1 MKRVN
6 SLARVVVCGALLA
19 LIATGCNVEREWVT
33 SRDPSEAEAQEEM
46 QEQAAFFDIEGS
58 PELDR
63 AAREYQDYV
72 DGQSELLV
80 DRTEEFVAAVKAGD
94 VAEAKKLYAPSRVP
108 WERVEPIAEKF
119 GTLDP
124 EVDAR
129 EGDVPHKQ
137 WTGFH
142 RIEQALWVEN
152 TTDGQDKYADE
163 LMSAVERLERKVDN
177 VKLQASDPVFGAVEL
192 LNEVSATKITGEEER
207 YSHTDLYDIAAN
219 VEGAEVAFEFVKP
232 VVKRESRPRG
242 TDRGPLQG
250 PGTGDGTLSLRRRLG
265 QLREG
270 FFISFQSDP
279 HKQFV
284 PLQRRLGQNDRLTEY
299 IQHTGSAV
307 FACPP
312 GIKRGGYAGEQL
324 LA

>member
-1 MKRVN
+1 LRRVK
-6 SLARVVVCGALLA
+6 SLARVAVGAALLG
-19 LIATGCNVEREWVT
+19 LIATGCNVERELVT
-33 SRDPSEAEAQEEM
+33 SREPSEAEAQEEM

-94 VAEAKKLYAPSRVP
+94 VAEARKLYAPSRVP

-152 TTDGQDKYADE
+152 TTEGQDEYADE
-163 LMSAVERLERKVDN
+163 LMSDVERLERKVDD

-219 VEGAEVAFEFVKP
+219 VKGAKVAFDFVKP
-232 VVKRESRPRG
+232 VVKSQNPELVTEIEARFEDVEREIEPYRR
-242 TDRGPLQG
+242 
-250 PGTGDGTLSLRRRLG
+250 GDGWVSYEKVDEKERRELSQKIDALA
-265 QLREG
+265 E
-270 FFISFQSDP
+270 
-279 HKQFV
+279 
-284 PLQRRLGQNDRLTEY
+284 PLSRVGRVLSG
-299 IQHTGSAV
+299 GS
-307 FACPP
+307 
-312 GIKRGGYAGEQL
+312 
-324 LA
+324 

>member
-1 MKRVN
+1 MNRSPN
-6 SLARVVVCGALLA
+6 GARNPRGRPRRYLLKSVTNLVKVAVCMALLG
-19 LIATGCNVEREWVT
+19 LLATGCNVEREWIS

-46 QEQAAFFDIEGS
+46 QEQAAFYDIEGG
-58 PELDR
+58 PELDA
-63 AAREYQDYV
+63 AAREYQQYV
-72 DGQSELLV
+72 NGQSELLV
-80 DRTEEFVAAVKAGD
+80 DRTEEFVTVVKAGD
-94 VAEAKKLYAPSRVP
+94 LEEAKELYAPSRVP
-108 WERVEPIAEKF
+108 WERIEPIAEKF

-129 EGDVPHKQ
+129 EGDVPDRQ

-142 RIEQALWVEN
+142 RIEKALWIEK
-152 TTDGQDKYADE
+152 TTEGQGEYADE
-163 LMSAVERLERKVDN
+163 LMPDVERLERKVDA

-250 PGTGDGTLSLRRRLG
+250 PGTGDGILSSRRRLG

-270 FFISFQSDP
+270 RRGAAASAQPEDRRP
-279 HKQFV
+279 RRT
-284 PLQRRLGQNDRLTEY
+284 PLQGRSRAERDVAR
-299 IQHTGSAV
+299 SA
-307 FACPP
+307 
-312 GIKRGGYAGEQL
+312 
-324 LA
+324 

>member
-1 MKRVN
+1 LRRVK
-6 SLARVVVCGALLA
+6 SLTRVAVGAALLM
-19 LIATGCNVEREWVT
+19 LIATGCNMEREWVT
-33 SRDPSEAEAQEEM
+33 SRDPSEADAQEEM

-58 PELDR
+58 PELDK
-63 AAREYQDYV
+63 AAREYQNYV

-80 DRTEEFVAAVKAGD
+80 DRTEKFATAVKAGD
-94 VAEAKKLYAPSRVP
+94 VAEAKKLYASSRVP

-129 EGDVPHKQ
+129 EGDVPDKQ

-152 TTDGQDKYADE
+152 TTEGQDEYADE
-163 LMSAVERLERKVDN
+163 LMSDVERLERKVDD

-219 VEGAEVAFEFVKP
+219 VEGAKVAFDFVKP
-232 VVKRESRPRG
+232 VVKRENPELVAEIEARFEDVAREIEPYR
-242 TDRGPLQG
+242 R
-250 PGTGDGTLSLRRRLG
+250 GDGWVSY
-265 QLREG
+265 
-270 FFISFQSDP
+270 D
-279 HKQFV
+279 KV
-284 PLQRRLGQNDRLTEY
+284 DDKQRRELSQKIDALAEPLSRVGRVLGG
-299 IQHTGSAV
+299 GS
-307 FACPP
+307 
-312 GIKRGGYAGEQL
+312 
-324 LA
+324 

>member
-1 MKRVN
+1 MLKRANNPLKV
-6 SLARVVVCGALLA
+6 AIGVGLLVILTA
-19 LIATGCNVEREWVT
+19 GCNVEREWIS

-63 AAREYQDYV
+63 AAREYQAYV

-80 DRTEEFVAAVKAGD
+80 DRTEEFVAAVEAGD
-94 VAEAKKLYAPSRVP
+94 VDEAKKLYAPSRVP
-108 WERVEPIAEKF
+108 WERIEPVAEKF

-129 EGDVPHKQ
+129 EGDVPDKQ

-142 RIEQALWVEN
+142 RIEQALWVED
-152 TTDGQDKYADE
+152 TTEGQDGYAKE
-163 LMSAVERLERKVDN
+163 LISDVKRLERQVDR

-232 VVKRESRPRG
+232 VIQRQNPDLVTEIEARFRDMEREMEPYRR
-242 TDRGPLQG
+242 
-250 PGTGDGTLSLRRRLG
+250 GDGWVSYEEVDEKERRELSQKIDALA
-265 QLREG
+265 E
-270 FFISFQSDP
+270 
-279 HKQFV
+279 
-284 PLQRRLGQNDRLTEY
+284 PLSRVGRVLS
-299 IQHTGSAV
+299 GS
-307 FACPP
+307 
-312 GIKRGGYAGEQL
+312 
-324 LA
+324 

>member
-1 MKRVN
+1 LKRAN
-6 SLARVVVCGALLA
+6 SLARVAFGGALLVF
-19 LIATGCNVEREWVT
+19 LATSCSVEREWVT
-33 SRDPSEAEAQEEM
+33 SRDPSEAEAREEM

-80 DRTEEFVAAVKAGD
+80 DRTEEFAAAVKAGD

-152 TTDGQDKYADE
+152 TTEGQDEYADE
-163 LMSAVERLERKVDN
+163 LMSDVQRLERKVDD

-219 VEGAEVAFEFVKP
+219 VEGAKVAFDFVKP
-232 VVKRESRPRG
+232 VVKRENPELVAEIETRFEDVERELEPYR
-242 TDRGPLQG
+242 R
-250 PGTGDGTLSLRRRLG
+250 GDGWASYEKVD
-265 QLREG
+265 EG
-270 FFISFQSDP
+270 
-279 HKQFV
+279 
-284 PLQRRLGQNDRLTEY
+284 QRRELSQKIDALAEPLSRVGRVLSG
-299 IQHTGSAV
+299 GS
-307 FACPP
+307 
-312 GIKRGGYAGEQL
+312 
-324 LA
+324 

>member
-1 MKRVN
+1 LRRVK
-6 SLARVVVCGALLA
+6 SLARVAVGAALLM
-19 LIATGCNVEREWVT
+19 LIATGCNMEREWIT
-33 SRDPSEAEAQEEM
+33 SRDPSEADAQEEM

-129 EGDVPHKQ
+129 EGDVPNKQ

-152 TTDGQDKYADE
+152 TTEGQDEYADE
-163 LMSAVERLERKVDN
+163 LMSDVERLERKVDD

-219 VEGAEVAFEFVKP
+219 VEGAKVAFDFVKP
-232 VVKRESRPRG
+232 VVKRENPELVTEIEARFDDVEREIEPYR
-242 TDRGPLQG
+242 R
-250 PGTGDGTLSLRRRLG
+250 GDGWVSYDKVDDKERRELSQKIDALAEPLSRVGRVLG
-265 QLREG
+265 G
-270 FFISFQSDP
+270 
-279 HKQFV
+279 
-284 PLQRRLGQNDRLTEY
+284 
-299 IQHTGSAV
+299 GS
-307 FACPP
+307 
-312 GIKRGGYAGEQL
+312 
-324 LA
+324 

>member
-33 SRDPSEAEAQEEM
+33 SRDPSETEAREEM

-129 EGDVPHKQ
+129 EGDVPNKQ

-152 TTDGQDKYADE
+152 TTEGQDEYADE
-163 LMSAVERLERKVDN
+163 LMSDVERLERKVDD

-219 VEGAEVAFEFVKP
+219 VEGAKVAFDFVKP
-232 VVKRESRPRG
+232 VVKRENPELVTEIEARFDDVEREIEPYR
-242 TDRGPLQG
+242 R
-250 PGTGDGTLSLRRRLG
+250 GDGWISYEKVD
-265 QLREG
+265 EG
-270 FFISFQSDP
+270 
-279 HKQFV
+279 
-284 PLQRRLGQNDRLTEY
+284 QRRELSQKIDALAEPLSRVGRVLSG
-299 IQHTGSAV
+299 GS
-307 FACPP
+307 
-312 GIKRGGYAGEQL
+312 
-324 LA
+324 

>member
-1 MKRVN
+1 LRRVK
-6 SLARVVVCGALLA
+6 SLTRVAVGAALLM
-19 LIATGCNVEREWVT
+19 LIATGCNVEREWVA

-80 DRTEEFVAAVKAGD
+80 DRTEKFVAAVKAGD
-94 VAEAKKLYAPSRVP
+94 VAEAKKLYVPSRVP
-108 WERVEPIAEKF
+108 WERIEPIAEKF
-119 GTLDP
+119 GTIDP

-129 EGDVPHKQ
+129 EGDVPDKQ

-152 TTDGQDKYADE
+152 TTEGQDEYADE
-163 LMSAVERLERKVDN
+163 LMSDVERLERKVDD

-219 VEGAEVAFEFVKP
+219 VEGAKVAFDFVKP
-232 VVKRESRPRG
+232 VVKRENPELVAEIEARFEDVEREIEPYR
-242 TDRGPLQG
+242 R
-250 PGTGDGTLSLRRRLG
+250 GDGWVSYDKVDDKERRELSQKIDALAEPLSRVGRVLG
-265 QLREG
+265 G
-270 FFISFQSDP
+270 
-279 HKQFV
+279 
-284 PLQRRLGQNDRLTEY
+284 
-299 IQHTGSAV
+299 GS
-307 FACPP
+307 
-312 GIKRGGYAGEQL
+312 
-324 LA
+324 

>member
-1 MKRVN
+1 LLKRVN
-6 SLARVVVCGALLA
+6 GLARVVVVGALLM
-19 LIATGCNVEREWVT
+19 LLATGCNVEREWVT

-58 PELDR
+58 PELDK
-63 AAREYQDYV
+63 AAREYQAYV

-80 DRTEEFVAAVKAGD
+80 DRTKEFVAAVKAGD

-129 EGDVPHKQ
+129 EGDVPDKQ

-152 TTDGQDKYADE
+152 TTEGQDEYADE
-163 LMSAVERLERKVDN
+163 LMSDVERLERQVDD

-219 VEGAEVAFEFVKP
+219 VEGAKVAFEFVKP
-232 VVKRESRPRG
+232 VVKRENPELVTEIEARFEDVEREIEPYR
-242 TDRGPLQG
+242 R
-250 PGTGDGTLSLRRRLG
+250 GDGWVSYEKVD
-265 QLREG
+265 EG
-270 FFISFQSDP
+270 
-279 HKQFV
+279 
-284 PLQRRLGQNDRLTEY
+284 QRRELSQKIDALAEPLSRVGRVLSG
-299 IQHTGSAV
+299 GS
-307 FACPP
+307 
-312 GIKRGGYAGEQL
+312 
-324 LA
+324 

>member
-1 MKRVN
+1 MKRGN
-6 SLARVVVCGALLA
+6 NLLRVAAGVALLA
-19 LIATGCNVEREWVT
+19 LLATGCNVERDWVT

-46 QEQAAFFDIEGS
+46 QEQAAFFDIKGS

-80 DRTEEFVAAVKAGD
+80 GRTEEFVAAVKAGN
-94 VAEAKKLYAPSRVP
+94 VKEAKKLYAPSRVP
-108 WERVEPIAEKF
+108 WERIEPIAEKF

-129 EGDVPHKQ
+129 EGDVPDKR

-142 RIEQALWVEN
+142 RIEKALWVEN
-152 TTDGQDKYADE
+152 TTEGQDEYADE
-163 LMSAVERLERKVDN
+163 LMSDVERLERKVDG

-219 VEGAEVAFEFVKP
+219 VEGARVAFEFVKP
-232 VVKRESRPRG
+232 VVKRENPELVSEIDARFGAVEQEIEPYK
-242 TDRGPLQG
+242 Q
-250 PGTGDGTLSLRRRLG
+250 GDGWVSYEKLD
-265 QLREG
+265 EG
-270 FFISFQSDP
+270 
-279 HKQFV
+279 
-284 PLQRRLGQNDRLTEY
+284 QRRELSQKIDALAEPLSRVGRVLSG
-299 IQHTGSAV
+299 GS
-307 FACPP
+307 
-312 GIKRGGYAGEQL
+312 
-324 LA
+324 

>member
-1 MKRVN
+1 MRKVK
-6 SLARVVVCGALLA
+6 SLARVAVGAALLG
-19 LIATGCNVEREWVT
+19 LIATGCNVERELVT
-33 SRDPSEAEAQEEM
+33 SREPSEAEAQEEM

-80 DRTEEFVAAVKAGD
+80 NRTEDFVAAVKAGD
-94 VAEAKKLYAPSRVP
+94 VAEARKLYAPSRVP

-129 EGDVPHKQ
+129 EGDVPHRQ
-137 WTGFH
+137 WGGFH

-152 TTDGQDKYADE
+152 TTEGQDEYADE
-163 LMSAVERLERKVDN
+163 LMSDVKRLERKVDD

-219 VEGAEVAFEFVKP
+219 VEGAKVAVDFVKP
-232 VVKRESRPRG
+232 VVKSQNPELVTEIEARFEDVEREIEPYRR
-242 TDRGPLQG
+242 
-250 PGTGDGTLSLRRRLG
+250 GDGWVSYEKVDEKERRELSQKIDALA
-265 QLREG
+265 E
-270 FFISFQSDP
+270 
-279 HKQFV
+279 
-284 PLQRRLGQNDRLTEY
+284 PLSRVGRVLSG
-299 IQHTGSAV
+299 GS
-307 FACPP
+307 
-312 GIKRGGYAGEQL
+312 
-324 LA
+324 

>member
-1 MKRVN
+1 VLKRAN
-6 SLARVVVCGALLA
+6 SLARVAFGGALLVF
-19 LIATGCNVEREWVT
+19 LATSCSMEREWVT
-33 SRDPSEAEAQEEM
+33 SREPSEAEAQEEV
-46 QEQAAFFDIEGS
+46 QEQAAFFDIESS

-80 DRTEEFVAAVKAGD
+80 GRAEEFVAAVKAGD

-142 RIEQALWVEN
+142 RVEQALWVEN
-152 TTDGQDKYADE
+152 TTEGQDEYADE
-163 LMSAVERLERKVDN
+163 LMSDVQRLERKVDD

-219 VEGAEVAFEFVKP
+219 VEGAKVAFDFVKP
-232 VVKRESRPRG
+232 VVKRENPELVAEIEARFEDVERELEPYR
-242 TDRGPLQG
+242 R
-250 PGTGDGTLSLRRRLG
+250 GDGWASYEKVD
-265 QLREG
+265 EG
-270 FFISFQSDP
+270 
-279 HKQFV
+279 
-284 PLQRRLGQNDRLTEY
+284 QRRELSQKIDALAEPLSRVGRVLSG
-299 IQHTGSAV
+299 GS
-307 FACPP
+307 
-312 GIKRGGYAGEQL
+312 
-324 LA
+324 

>member
-1 MKRVN
+1 LR
-6 SLARVVVCGALLA
+6 LAVGVAMFAVLT
-19 LIATGCNVEREWVT
+19 TGCNVDREWIA

-46 QEQAAFFDIEGS
+46 QEQAAYFDIEGS

-72 DGQSELLV
+72 DDQSELLV
-80 DRTEEFVAAVKAGD
+80 DRTRGFVAAVEAGD
-94 VAEAKKLYAPSRVP
+94 VEKAKELYAPSRVP
-108 WERVEPIAEKF
+108 WERIEPIAEKF

-129 EGDVPHKQ
+129 EGDVPIQQ

-142 RIEQALWVEN
+142 RIEQALWVED
-152 TTDGQDKYADE
+152 TTEGQDEYAAE
-163 LMSAVERLERKVDN
+163 LMSDVRRLERKVDN

-232 VVKRESRPRG
+232 VVKRQNPELVTEIEARFADL
-242 TDRGPLQG
+242 DRELEPYRR
-250 PGTGDGTLSLRRRLG
+250 GDGWVSY
-265 QLREG
+265 QKVDEE
-270 FFISFQSDP
+270 
-279 HKQFV
+279 
-284 PLQRRLGQNDRLTEY
+284 QRRELSQKIDALAEPLSRVGRVLS
-299 IQHTGSAV
+299 GS
-307 FACPP
+307 
-312 GIKRGGYAGEQL
+312 
-324 LA
+324 

>member
-1 MKRVN
+1 MKRAN
-6 SLARVVVCGALLA
+6 SLARVAFGGALLVF
-19 LIATGCNVEREWVT
+19 LATSCSVEREWVT
-33 SRDPSEAEAQEEM
+33 SREPSEAEAQEEM
-46 QEQAAFFDIEGS
+46 QEQAAFFDIESS

-80 DRTEEFVAAVKAGD
+80 GRAEEFVAAVKAGD

-142 RIEQALWVEN
+142 RVEQALWVEN
-152 TTDGQDKYADE
+152 TTEGQDEYADE
-163 LMSAVERLERKVDN
+163 LMSDVQRLERKVDD

-219 VEGAEVAFEFVKP
+219 VEGAKVAFDFVKP
-232 VVKRESRPRG
+232 VVKRENPELVAEIEARFEDVERELEPYR
-242 TDRGPLQG
+242 R
-250 PGTGDGTLSLRRRLG
+250 GDGWASYEKVD
-265 QLREG
+265 EG
-270 FFISFQSDP
+270 
-279 HKQFV
+279 
-284 PLQRRLGQNDRLTEY
+284 QRRELSQKIDALAEPLSRVGRVLSG
-299 IQHTGSAV
+299 GS
-307 FACPP
+307 
-312 GIKRGGYAGEQL
+312 
-324 LA
+324 

>member
-1 MKRVN
+1 LKRVN

-33 SRDPSEAEAQEEM
+33 SRDPSETEAREEM

-129 EGDVPHKQ
+129 EGDVPNKQ

-152 TTDGQDKYADE
+152 TTEGQDEYADE
-163 LMSAVERLERKVDN
+163 LMSDVERLERKVDD

-219 VEGAEVAFEFVKP
+219 VEGAKVAFDFVKP
-232 VVKRESRPRG
+232 VVKRENPELVTEIEARFDDVEREIEPYR
-242 TDRGPLQG
+242 R
-250 PGTGDGTLSLRRRLG
+250 GDGWISYEKVD
-265 QLREG
+265 EG
-270 FFISFQSDP
+270 
-279 HKQFV
+279 
-284 PLQRRLGQNDRLTEY
+284 QRRELSQKIDALAEPLSRVGRVLSG
-299 IQHTGSAV
+299 GS
-307 FACPP
+307 
-312 GIKRGGYAGEQL
+312 
-324 LA
+324 

>member
-6 SLARVVVCGALLA
+6 SLVRVAVGAALLA
-19 LIATGCNVEREWVT
+19 LLATGCNVEREWVT

-46 QEQAAFFDIEGS
+46 QEQAAFFDIEGN

-63 AAREYQDYV
+63 AARDYQDYV

-129 EGDVPHKQ
+129 EGDVPDKQ

-152 TTDGQDKYADE
+152 TTEGQDEYADE
-163 LMSAVERLERKVDN
+163 LMSDVERLERKVDD

-219 VEGAEVAFEFVKP
+219 VEGAKVAFDFVKP
-232 VVKRESRPRG
+232 VVKSQNPELVTEIEARFEDVEQEIEPYRR
-242 TDRGPLQG
+242 
-250 PGTGDGTLSLRRRLG
+250 GDGWVSYEKVD
-265 QLREG
+265 EG
-270 FFISFQSDP
+270 
-279 HKQFV
+279 
-284 PLQRRLGQNDRLTEY
+284 QRRELSQKIDALAEPLSRVGRVLSG
-299 IQHTGSAV
+299 GS
-307 FACPP
+307 
-312 GIKRGGYAGEQL
+312 
-324 LA
+324 

>member
-1 MKRVN
+1 LKRVN
-6 SLARVVVCGALLA
+6 SLAKVAVVGAFLVPLV
-19 LIATGCNVEREWVT
+19 TGCNVEREWVT

-80 DRTEEFVAAVKAGD
+80 DRTEEFVAAVDAGN

-137 WTGFH
+137 WTGLH
-142 RIEQALWVEN
+142 RIEQALWVES
-152 TTDGQDKYADE
+152 TTKGQDKYADE
-163 LMSAVERLERKVDN
+163 LMSDVERLERKVDD
-177 VKLQASDPVFGAVEL
+177 VELQASDPVFGAVEL

-219 VEGAEVAFEFVKP
+219 VEGAKVAFEFVKP
-232 VVKRESRPRG
+232 VVKRENPELVAEIDARFEDVEQEIEPYR
-242 TDRGPLQG
+242 R
-250 PGTGDGTLSLRRRLG
+250 GDGWVSYEKVDESERRELSQKIDALA
-265 QLREG
+265 E
-270 FFISFQSDP
+270 
-279 HKQFV
+279 
-284 PLQRRLGQNDRLTEY
+284 PLSRVGRVLSG
-299 IQHTGSAV
+299 GS
-307 FACPP
+307 
-312 GIKRGGYAGEQL
+312 
-324 LA
+324 